1 MKVLISM
8 LPITAVL
15 VKKTEQNQQDR

>member
-1 MKVLISM
+1 M